1 MTTREYFFSKLMAAE
16 LAIPTV
22 GGVYIHTFEPSYQ
35 MKEAHQHEA
44 VEVISVLHGSSF
56 MIINNQYIKIKK
68 HESLVIFPNVRHR
81 YFLAEKECCRI
92 INVHFNPDDLSS
104 FFNPENFQ
112 DSLRFVYEIKTHT
125 MSYFR
130 LVDDGAIRNVS
141 ERLVREVENNGQYTE
156 LLIRLY
162 ICELNLH
169 LSRII
174 DTVCAGFNQPLDL
187 HLRRALDF
195 IRNFYNEKLTVAQV
209 AEYAEVSSR
218 HLERLF
224 VKSLGT
230 TVAEYLTLL
239 RLEKAK
245 DLLENSSMDI
255 TRIAQAVGFS
265 TSQYFTTCFKN
276 HESLT
281 PKQYRRLIHDRI
293 SNKF

>member
-1 MTTREYFFSKLMAAE
+1 MAVE
-16 LAIPTV
+16 LLVPKV
-22 GGVYIHTFEPSYQ
+22 GGVYIHTFEPGYQ

-68 HESLVIFPNVRHR
+68 HESLVIFPNISHR
-81 YFLAEKECCRI
+81 YFLEEKECCRI
-92 INVHFNPDDLSS
+92 INVHFNPGDLSP
-104 FFNPENFQ
+104 FFNPENLQ
-112 DSLRFVYEIKTHT
+112 DSLRFVYELKTHT

-141 ERLVREVENNGQYTE
+141 ERIVREVGNKGKYTE
-156 LLIRLY
+156 YLIRLY

-174 DTVCAGFNQPLDL
+174 DAACAGLNQPLDI

-195 IRNFYNEKLTVAQV
+195 IRNFYNEKLAVSHVASH
-209 AEYAEVSSR
+209 AGVSSR

-224 VKSLGT
+224 VRSLGT
-230 TVAEYLTLL
+230 TVADYLTML
-239 RLEKAK
+239 RMEKAK
-245 DLLENSSMDI
+245 DLLANSTLDI
-255 TRIAQAVGFS
+255 TRIAQAIGFN

-281 PKQYRRLIHDRI
+281 PKQYRSLVHDRI
-293 SNKF
+293 LNKM